1 MNISGCLGPLPRGPG
16 IFSNADNSVFNMK
29 EINSDLFE
37 RMTIAAAN
45 DTRFKKEDMED
56 QIITK
61 SPELDESEIKALIEN
76 FDTIGV
82 LLKEH
87 VTIFSN
93 PILTPESKK
102 MCKEGLVLI
111 RKFTQ
116 KCLEHYGMR
125 YLPK

>member
-1 MNISGCLGPLPRGPG
+1 
-16 IFSNADNSVFNMK
+16 MK

-37 RMTIAAAN
+37 RMTIATAN
-45 DTRFKKEDMED
+45 DTRLKKEDMED
-56 QIITK
+56 QIMSK
-61 SPELDESEIKALIEN
+61 APELDESEIKALIEN